1 LIDDHILFALL
12 VAAGVD
18 EAKEEDDDAMDSLTS
33 STEVR
38 GVVAVE

>member
-1 LIDDHILFALL
+1 MLRALL
-12 VAAGVD
+12 VAEVVEGAN
-18 EAKEEDDDAMDSLTS
+18 EEDDDVMASLAS

>member
-1 LIDDHILFALL
+1 MDDHMLFALL
-12 VAAGVD
+12 VAAGVE
-18 EAKEEDDDAMDSLTS
+18 EAKEEDDDVRGSLTS